1 MNRDQLR
8 EAVLGTSA
16 WKKAGLLT
24 ESVAPVQEQE
34 VIEEAKAEETAPEA
48 HTCPLCEST
57 LEGELSDE
65 VLLEHAEQM
74 LGVFQEAEQL
84 LAEAEEAEEG
94 EVVEEEEE
102 AEEVDLLEGLNDDQ
116 IEAIVEFV
124 EGLRTDEKFDLK
136 TQNQA
141 GKNDERLVAAGKR
154 SKYAPKGSKLNP

>member
-8 EAVLGTSA
+8 EAVLGTAA
-16 WKKAGLLT
+16 WKKAGLLN

-65 VLLEHAEQM
+65 VLLEHAEAM
-74 LGVFQEAEQL
+74 LGVFQEAEVL
-84 LAEAEEAEEG
+84 LAEAEEAEEEG

-102 AEEVDLLEGLNDDQ
+102 VDLLEGLDEDE
-116 IEAIVEFV
+116 IETLAEMAYKMKA
-124 EGLRTDEKFDLK
+124 EKEEK
-136 TQNQA
+136 MKA
-141 GKNDERLVAAGKR
+141 MKAK
-154 SKYAPKGSKLNP
+154 KK

>member
-8 EAVLGTSA
+8 EAVLGTAA
-16 WKKAGLLT
+16 WTKAGLIN
-24 ESVAPVQEQE
+24 ESAAPVVEAE
-34 VIEEAKAEETAPEA
+34 VIEEAKEEKAPEV

-65 VLLEHAEQM
+65 ALLEHAEAM

-102 AEEVDLLEGLNDDQ
+102 AEEVDLLEGLDEEEIDRVV
-116 IEAIVEFV
+116 AFV
-124 EGLRTDEKFDLK
+124 NEMY
-136 TQNQA
+136 
-141 GKNDERLVAAGKR
+141 GKKKDKKAMKGKKATK
-154 SKYAPKGSKLNP
+154 SGEDC

>member
-84 LAEAEEAEEG
+84 LAEAEEAED
-94 EVVEEEEE
+94 
-102 AEEVDLLEGLNDDQ
+102 EEVDLLEGLDDEE
-116 IEAIVEFV
+116 IETLAEMAYKMKA
-124 EGLRTDEKFDLK
+124 EKEEMK
-136 TQNQA
+136 KKA
-141 GKNDERLVAAGKR
+141 K
-154 SKYAPKGSKLNP
+154 KG

>member
-8 EAVLGTSA
+8 EAVLGTAA
-16 WKKAGLLT
+16 WKKAGLLN

-102 AEEVDLLEGLNDDQ
+102 AEEVDLLEGLDDEE
-116 IEAIVEFV
+116 IETLAEMAYKMKA
-124 EGLRTDEKFDLK
+124 EKEEMK
-136 TQNQA
+136 KKA
-141 GKNDERLVAAGKR
+141 K
-154 SKYAPKGSKLNP
+154 KG

>member
-8 EAVLGTSA
+8 EAVLGTAA
-16 WKKAGLLT
+16 WNKAGLLT

-34 VIEEAKAEETAPEA
+34 VIEEAKAEETTPEA

-94 EVVEEEEE
+94 EEISEEEET
-102 AEEVDLLEGLNDDQ
+102 EEVDLLEGL
-116 IEAIVEFV
+116 
-124 EGLRTDEKFDLK
+124 DEEEIAELYEMSCMMKDK
-136 TQNQA
+136 KKKKK
-141 GKNDERLVAAGKR
+141 GKKAA
-154 SKYAPKGSKLNP
+154 Y

>member
-24 ESVAPVQEQE
+24 ESAAPVQEQE

-94 EVVEEEEE
+94 EEISEEEDT
-102 AEEVDLLEGLNDDQ
+102 EEVDLLEGL
-116 IEAIVEFV
+116 
-124 EGLRTDEKFDLK
+124 DEEEIAELYEMSCMMKDK
-136 TQNQA
+136 KKKK
-141 GKNDERLVAAGKR
+141 GKKAA
-154 SKYAPKGSKLNP
+154 Y

>member
-8 EAVLGTSA
+8 EAVLGTAA
-16 WKKAGLLT
+16 WNKAGLLN

-65 VLLEHAEQM
+65 VLLEHAEAM

-94 EVVEEEEE
+94 DVIEED
-102 AEEVDLLEGLNDDQ
+102 EEVDLLEGLDDD
-116 IEAIVEFV
+116 EVDEVVAFV
-124 EGLRTDEKFDLK
+124 NEMYGKKKAMKAAKKGGKKMEKEGEDC
-136 TQNQA
+136 
-141 GKNDERLVAAGKR
+141 
-154 SKYAPKGSKLNP
+154 

>member
-8 EAVLGTSA
+8 EAVLGTAA
-16 WKKAGLLT
+16 WNKAGLLT

-102 AEEVDLLEGLNDDQ
+102 VDLLEGLDDQ
-116 IEAIVEFV
+116 EIETLAEMAHKMKA
-124 EGLRTDEKFDLK
+124 EKEEK
-136 TQNQA
+136 KA
-141 GKNDERLVAAGKR
+141 KKAK
-154 SKYAPKGSKLNP
+154 KG

>member
-8 EAVLGTSA
+8 EALLGTAA
-16 WKKAGLLT
+16 WKKAGLLN

-65 VLLEHAEQM
+65 VLLEHAQQM
-74 LGVFQEAEQL
+74 LTVFQDAEVL
-84 LAEAEEAEEG
+84 LAEGEEG

-102 AEEVDLLEGLNDDQ
+102 AEEVDLLEGLDEEE
-116 IEAIVEFV
+116 IETLAEMAYKMKA
-124 EGLRTDEKFDLK
+124 EKEEK
-136 TQNQA
+136 MKA
-141 GKNDERLVAAGKR
+141 MKAK
-154 SKYAPKGSKLNP
+154 KK

>member
-8 EAVLGTSA
+8 EAVLGTAA
-16 WKKAGLLT
+16 WNKAGLLN

-48 HTCPLCEST
+48 HVCPLCEST

-94 EVVEEEEE
+94 DVIEEE
-102 AEEVDLLEGLNDDQ
+102 EEVDLLEGLDED
-116 IEAIVEFV
+116 EVDEVVAFV
-124 EGLRTDEKFDLK
+124 NEMY
-136 TQNQA
+136 
-141 GKNDERLVAAGKR
+141 GKKKAMKAAKKGKKAD
-154 SKYAPKGSKLNP
+154 SGEDC

>member
-24 ESVAPVQEQE
+24 ESAAPVQEQE

-94 EVVEEEEE
+94 EEISEEEDV
-102 AEEVDLLEGLNDDQ
+102 EEVDLLEGL
-116 IEAIVEFV
+116 
-124 EGLRTDEKFDLK
+124 DEEEILALAEMAEEMKEK
-136 TQNQA
+136 KKEMMEKA
-141 GKNDERLVAAGKR
+141 KKAK
-154 SKYAPKGSKLNP
+154 KG